1 MVTSIVSQPLM
12 QRGHCSDFV
21 FPLFIIMAK
30 DSPSTVFLD
39 PEAAKSYQCSVC
51 YDLFKDPVQIGCND
65 HIFCKKCISKLV
77 SPGTDLVRCPIC
89 RVSSKASSIRGVK
102 FIERQI
108 NALLVKCPNHQ
119 MTSEK
124 SKYLNQCRSTKEK
137 ENIPLKADDDGNQDI
152 DLCEKADGKLSGQKR
167 KRVDAIDDDATS
179 THNHKKRKLNNQE
192 LCDWTGPLSD
202 ITSHQQHCPLEL
214 ISCDHCEQ
222 DMLQRELE
230 QHNQICTLFPIACA
244 DCEEDGILRS
254 SMESHVQNEC
264 PMAMVSCPQKCGM
277 QLQRKNEESHIAD
290 DCTQTMV
297 DCQFHVYGCADRFKR
312 EDETKHNES
321 TSHLHLCQV
330 SDRVDELEAQN
341 AKQQSQIDK
350 LKRESQIQS
359 DNYDLPRTQQRRPSI
374 HPFMYMNM
382 EYIFYLQATY

>member
-65 HIFCKKCISKLV
+65 HIFCKECITKVV
-77 SPGTDLVRCPIC
+77 SPDTGLLRCPIC
-89 RVSSKASSIRGVK
+89 RVSSNANSIRSVK
-102 FIERQI
+102 FIQRQI

-119 MTSEK
+119 ITLEK
-124 SKYLNQCRSTKEK
+124 SEYLNQCRPTKEK
-137 ENIPLKADDDGNQDI
+137 VNIPI
-152 DLCEKADGKLSGQKR
+152 
-167 KRVDAIDDDATS
+167 
-179 THNHKKRKLNNQE
+179 HKKRKLNNQE

-312 EDETKHNES
+312 EDETKHNEDAS
-321 TSHLHLCQV
+321 ITHEHLCQV
-330 SDRVDELEAQN
+330 SDRVDELEEQN
-341 AKQQSQIDK
+341 AKQLSQIDWQQSQIEK
-350 LKRESQIQS
+350 LKQNISLVKKEAKEEIEKVNGR
-359 DNYDLPRTQQRRPSI
+359 LTRTI
-374 HPFMYMNM
+374 N
-382 EYIFYLQATY
+382 